1 MKVSVHN
8 VNISSIL
15 TIEAPIMYNMFLF
28 LKDVTTEAHWAY
40 TTELLHPYP
49 TVLHTRHTD
58 ECHYTE
64 NTLISDSWTVQ
75 LH

>member
-28 LKDVTTEAHWAY
+28 LKDVTTEAH
-40 TTELLHPYP
+40 
-49 TVLHTRHTD
+49 
-58 ECHYTE
+58 
-64 NTLISDSWTVQ
+64 
-75 LH
+75 